1 MRALFDNNAADA
13 AGWLPKVDARAKLAL
28 SVVAAIGSLVVSNI
42 QGQLL
47 LCGFSMHRVYY
58 IGGQVRIENFVHIA
72 ESWFQG

>member
-1 MRALFDNNAADA
+1 MRALFDNNAANA

-47 LCGFSMHRVYY
+47 LCGISMCYALSLRKPKALLWAYA
-58 IGGQVRIENFVHIA
+58 F
-72 ESWFQG
+72 FTLM